1 MQVRMSEE
9 EMKLTHEL
17 VQDAL
22 IDEVRRSQGFEEE
35 VVDTTKVTT
44 QNMREVLLER
54 LERKLRQ

>member
-1 MQVRMSEE
+1 MQVRMSDE

-22 IDEVRRSQGFEEE
+22 IDEVRRSQGFEE

-54 LERKLRQ
+54 LEKKLR